1 MSKDKRDELSYYNT
15 KQTKKFKLALERDSE
30 YTVLMYLEVLCKLC
44 FDNTITKSNEDRVL
58 ILIGAVWRT
67 PENQTQAQFIYF

>member
-1 MSKDKRDELSYYNT
+1 MLKDKRDELSYYNT
-15 KQTKKFKLALERDSE
+15 KHTKKFKLALERDSE

-58 ILIGAVWRT
+58 ILIGAVWQT